1 MLLILLHS
9 PKLDLKG
16 LQAKKSIAVTFH
28 AIVPKP
34 LWEWD
39 DKSCIHMRFG
49 HKDLGNWQ
57 HNVGEFKES
66 R

>member
-1 MLLILLHS
+1 M
-9 PKLDLKG
+9 DLKG
-16 LQAKKSIAVTFH
+16 LQASKKSVAVTFH

-39 DKSCIHMRFG
+39 DKSCMHMQFG
-49 HKDLGNWQ
+49 HKDLGSWQ

-66 R
+66 K